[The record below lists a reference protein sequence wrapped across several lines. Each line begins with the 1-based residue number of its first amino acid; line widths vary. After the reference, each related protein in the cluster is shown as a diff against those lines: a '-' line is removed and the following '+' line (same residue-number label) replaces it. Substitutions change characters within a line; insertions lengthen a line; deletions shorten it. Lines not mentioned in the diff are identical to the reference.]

1 MDTEKG
7 LEIEVKFRIGD
18 PSAVIGK
25 LKEIGARMVDSGLER
40 NIKYGGHGLEEGD
53 ELLRLRSYAGKAD
66 ITHKRKPKN
75 APKGFKVREEAIV
88 MIGSFER
95 GRKLLEAIGYRPV
108 FVYEKKRQTWELG
121 DVGIL
126 LDVMPLIGN
135 FMEIEGTE
143 DGIRETAGKLGLDM
157 HDAITKSYGE
167 LFDQYC
173 ADKGIKKDAFVF
185 GEGGK

>member
-1 MDTEKG
+1 MNTEKG

-18 PSAVIGK
+18 PSAVAVK
-25 LKEIGARMVDSGLER
+25 LRKIGARMVNSGLER
-40 NIKYGGHGLEEGD
+40 NITYGGRGIEERD

-66 ITHKRKPKN
+66 ITHKRKSGN
-75 APKGFKVREEAIV
+75 APKGFKVREETIV
-88 MIGSFER
+88 MIGSF
-95 GRKLLEAIGYRPV
+95 GTGKKLLEAVGYRPA

-143 DGIRETAGKLGLDM
+143 EGIRETAGKLGLDM
-157 HDAITKSYGE
+157 KDAITKSYGY
-167 LFDQYC
+167 LFRKHC
-173 ADKGIKKDAFVF
+173 GEKGVKMDDFVF
-185 GEGGK
+185 GEGEE